1 MSEISHD
8 RSLDTWAQPARVQRQ
23 NIKSPLWRSNGLIEL
38 KTADQF
44 SPAQLVEAYNQTRVD
59 YIVPMPMNVS
69 RLLQY
74 IDLYDV
80 DLSASWVA
88 LRKKA
93 IYGLG
98 MLGIR
103 NKRAWITRVGV
114 LPIGRRQGTG
124 RALIDNLINSASERG
139 LDTIWLEVIKSNTP
153 AEQLFLTSG
162 FRQTREL
169 IVARRPP
176 RLPTESPNGQHKVVN
191 ARHVTE
197 LGRSAATCLLE
208 NRNSRPNWLVECESF
223 DKLTNLQA
231 LYVDCENGGQGWV
244 VFEASDLQLKHVVVE
259 ILAGKPAEVAG
270 GILKALHKRFPHQ
283 DAIME
288 NLPANDPT
296 WEGFSTVGYF
306 DVFRRIEMVKNGLC
320 V

>member
-1 MSEISHD
+1 MSEISRD
-8 RSLDTWAQPARVQRQ
+8 RSLDTWAQPVSVQRQ
-23 NIKSPLWRSNGLIEL
+23 NIKSPIWRSNGRIEL

-44 SPAQLVEAYNQTRVD
+44 SPEQLVEAYNQTRVD

-69 RLLQY
+69 RLLEY
-74 IDLYDV
+74 IDLYDI
-80 DLSASWVA
+80 DTSASWVA
-88 LRKKA
+88 LQKKT
-93 IYGLG
+93 ICGLA

-103 NKRAWITRVGV
+103 KKRAWITRVGV
-114 LPIGRRQGTG
+114 LPAGRRQGTG
-124 RALIDNLINSASERG
+124 RSLIDNLINSASERG

-176 RLPTESPNGQHKVVN
+176 KLETESPNGEDKGFN
-191 ARHVTE
+191 ACHVTQ
-197 LGRSAATCLLE
+197 LSRSDATYLLE
-208 NRNSRPNWLVECESF
+208 KRKNRPNWLVESESF
-223 DKLTNLQA
+223 NKLTNLEA
-231 LYVDCENGGQGWV
+231 LYVECENGSQGWV
-244 VFEASDLQLKHVVVE
+244 AYEASDLQLKHVVVE
-259 ILAGKPAEVAG
+259 ILAGDASKVAG
-270 GILKALHKRFPHQ
+270 AILKALHKRFPHQ
-283 DAIME
+283 DSIME

-296 WEGFSTVGYF
+296 WEGFNATGYF